1 MVDKHNPLWF
11 NNCTRKSTI
20 LGFYHPGRKARHRW
34 EGHRISARYSAP
46 SRGRNPALP
55 SKEPRRRHGAR
66 ERDCSDVRISALS
79 CVGDRLRSG
88 CSFG

>member
-1 MVDKHNPLWF
+1 MVDINNPLWF
-11 NNCTRKSTI
+11 NTRTPKPTS
-20 LGFYHPGRKARHRW
+20 LVYGRRW

-88 CSFG
+88 CSVG

>member
-1 MVDKHNPLWF
+1 MYFQVLLHL
-11 NNCTRKSTI
+11 
-20 LGFYHPGRKARHRW
+20 FYKL
-34 EGHRISARYSAP
+34 SARYSAP

-79 CVGDRLRSG
+79 CVGDRPPNGRDSG
-88 CSFG
+88 QKGLSEAHHATER